1 MSGMRV
7 RRNDL
12 EKNTIKELWKLGAPT
27 ILEQALQ
34 TAVVYVDTAMV
45 GHISATASAAV
56 GLTTTINWL
65 LNGIFFSVSVGMLS
79 FISRYTG
86 SGEKEK
92 AHRISAQALWVLL
105 GLAFIETIIALW
117 ISPVLPK
124 WMGADKEIWHD
135 ASLYFFIVSCPL
147 LLRGASI
154 IFGNVLRANKD
165 SKTPMYVNVGVNLL
179 NILLN
184 QLLIGSETVI
194 HTGELIIR
202 IPGMNFGVAGAAI
215 ATAIS
220 QSLGGI
226 ILFAAT
232 MKNPL
237 TTLKG
242 QRKKPDWANLKDCFS
257 VALPLMG
264 ERLVMG
270 SGYIMF
276 SALVA
281 GLGTLSTAAH
291 AIALTIE
298 EAFYVPGYGVQTAVS
313 TFSGNAAGKG
323 SEEELNAVV
332 KAGLRIA
339 VSIMSIMSVFLF
351 IGATGIMGVF
361 STDTEVI
368 ELGAS
373 VLRIVAV
380 SEPLFAVLI
389 IYEGVFH
396 GIGETKIPFFFAIF
410 TMWGIRNFMSWF
422 LIRWFDA
429 GLKAVWV
436 CMVMDNVCRCILLV
450 LLYKTKKWK
459 KKRKVNGK

>member
-1 MSGMRV
+1 MSGTWIK
-7 RRNDL
+7 RNDL
-12 EKNTIKELWKLGAPT
+12 EKDTVKELWKLGAPT

-45 GHISATASAAV
+45 GHISAAASAAV

-65 LNGIFFSVSVGMLS
+65 LNGVFFSISVGMLS
-79 FISRYTG
+79 FISRYMG

-92 AHRISAQALWVLL
+92 AHRISAQAVWVLL

-124 WMGADKEIWHD
+124 WMGANKEIWHD

-147 LLRGASI
+147 LFRGAII

-165 SKTPMYVNVGVNLL
+165 SKTPMYVNIGVNLL

-194 HTGELIIR
+194 HTGGLNVR
-202 IPGMNFGVAGAAI
+202 IPGMNLGIAGAAI
-215 ATAIS
+215 ATAVS
-220 QSLGGI
+220 QSIGGI
-226 ILFAAT
+226 VLFTAT

-242 QRKKPDWANLKDCFS
+242 QRKKPDWENLKDCFS

-270 SGYIMF
+270 SGYVVF

-313 TFSGNAAGKG
+313 TLSGNAAGRG

-332 KAGLRIA
+332 KAGLKIA
-339 VSIMSIMSVFLF
+339 VSIMSVMSVFLF
-351 IGATGIMGVF
+351 TGAMGIMKIF
-361 STDTEVI
+361 SSDMKVV

-373 VLRIVAV
+373 VLKIVAV

-396 GIGETKIPFFFAIF
+396 GIGETKVPFLFAIF

-422 LIRWFDA
+422 LIRWFAA
-429 GLKAVWV
+429 GLKTVWV

-450 LLYKTKKWK
+450 FLYKSKKWK
-459 KKRKVNGK
+459 KKMKS